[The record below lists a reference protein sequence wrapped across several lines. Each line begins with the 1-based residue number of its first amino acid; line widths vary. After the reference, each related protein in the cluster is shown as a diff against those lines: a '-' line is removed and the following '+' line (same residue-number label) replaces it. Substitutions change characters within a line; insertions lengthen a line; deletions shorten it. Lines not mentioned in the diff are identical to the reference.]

1 MNGALA
7 RLAPHFFQVAWV
19 VEDIAEAERWFQ
31 RFLGTSGFMRLDNL
45 VLGENCHYRGRP
57 SDSAVHISLG
67 WLAGT
72 QVELIQPLR
81 GESLYSE
88 ALAKRGPGLHH
99 VAFLVPD
106 FDATLTALKAAGL
119 PLAADGQIG
128 GPGNRF
134 AYFDCEAPGLSL
146 IEILGFDA
154 ATRAAIE
161 QMKQQAA
168 AATAT

>member
-1 MNGALA
+1 MRSSSGVHESAN
-7 RLAPHFFQVAWV
+7 APA
-19 VEDIAEAERWFQ
+19 
-31 RFLGTSGFMRLDNL
+31 
-45 VLGENCHYRGRP
+45 
-57 SDSAVHISLG
+57 
-67 WLAGT
+67 
-72 QVELIQPLR
+72 VELTRPGVQP
-81 GESLYSE
+81 G
-88 ALAKRGPGLHH
+88 
-99 VAFLVPD
+99 
-106 FDATLTALKAAGL
+106 
-119 PLAADGQIG
+119 G